1 MFDFEDI
8 NRILDEMVEEGMVE
22 PIDDPAFQTDF
33 YDWADVVGILD
44 EIEPDSRFVWRKA
57 LPVKYLRRGRAA
69 PGDVSA
75 YIPMLY
81 DKIFFLKIFCLTS
94 RY

>member
-44 EIEPDSRFVWRKA
+44 EIEPDSRFV
-57 LPVKYLRRGRAA
+57 
-69 PGDVSA
+69 
-75 YIPMLY
+75 
-81 DKIFFLKIFCLTS
+81 
-94 RY
+94 